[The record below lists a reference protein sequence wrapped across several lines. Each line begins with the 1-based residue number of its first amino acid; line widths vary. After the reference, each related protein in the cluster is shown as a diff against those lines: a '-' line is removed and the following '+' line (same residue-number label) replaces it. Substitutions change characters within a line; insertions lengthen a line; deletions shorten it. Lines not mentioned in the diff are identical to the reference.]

1 MMNKSRS
8 FSSPKKSYT
17 LTTQD
22 LMDKLAVIILTT
34 LRQNYVYSFKGGW
47 VLSKIFVNDFRKTSD
62 VDMSIEN
69 ENVFEVLKPRLI
81 GFCENLMESGE
92 IHNYKIKEP
101 EPLRNRSGFVKL
113 YRLDY
118 RGIRYKVSGIDIG
131 VKALDNCIVVLNGSI
146 PVFTFERMLSDK
158 FKVLF
163 SPNVQRRIKDVFDTR
178 LIIEKCELDNHKI
191 LNLCESNNVEFDNP
205 INVFSMDL
213 EKEWNEFLIDDEPK
227 LFRDLYENLE
237 VLRDFLVKLG
247 VI

>member
-1 MMNKSRS
+1 MMNKSNS

-22 LMDKLAVIILTT
+22 LMDKLAVIVLTT
-34 LRQNYVYSFKGGW
+34 LKQNYVYSFKGGW

-69 ENVFEVLKPRLI
+69 ENVFEVLKPRLVR
-81 GFCENLMESGE
+81 FCEDLMKSGE

-101 EPLRNRSGFVKL
+101 EPVRNRSGFVKL
-113 YRLDY
+113 YRLDD
-118 RGIRYKVSGIDIG
+118 RGIRYKVSGIDVS
-131 VKALDNCIVVLNGSI
+131 VKELDNCIVVLNESI

-163 SPNVQRRIKDVFDTR
+163 SPNVQRRIKDVFDSR
-178 LIIEKCELDNHKI
+178 LIIEKCELDNCKV
-191 LNLCESNNVEFDNP
+191 LNFCKSNNVEFNNP

-213 EKEWNEFLIDDEPK
+213 EMEWNEFLINDEPK
-227 LFRDLYENLE
+227 LFIDLNENLE
-237 VLRDFLVKLG
+237 VIKDFLVKLG